1 MAKKIFITEDDK
13 FLREM
18 LAQKFTGEGYEVEVA
33 ETGGIAVEK
42 LGKNVK
48 ADLFVSDLLLPDM
61 DGFDVLKAIQ
71 DNSSYKGKPVMVLSN
86 LDKPE
91 DMTRAKGLGAKEFLV
106 KSNFTVNEILAKVK
120 DFLGA

>member
-18 LAQKFTGEGYEVEVA
+18 LTQKFTGEGYEVDVA
-33 ETGGIAVEK
+33 ETGKIAVDK
-42 LGKNVK
+42 VKNVK
-48 ADLFVSDLLLPDM
+48 TDLFVCDLLLPDM

-71 DNSSYKGKPVMVLSN
+71 ENPKHKGIPVIVLSN

-91 DMTRAKGLGAKEFLV
+91 DMTRAEKLGAKDFLI

-120 DFLGA
+120 DLLGE

>member
-18 LAQKFTGEGYEVEVA
+18 LTQKFSGEGYEVDVA
-33 ETGGIAVEK
+33 ETGKIAVDK
-42 LGKNVK
+42 VKNIK
-48 ADLFVSDLLLPDM
+48 TDLFVSDLLLPDM

-71 DNSSYKGKPVMVLSN
+71 DNPKHKEVPVIVLSN

-91 DMTRAKGLGAKEFLV
+91 DMTRAEKLGAKDFLI

-120 DFLGA
+120 DLLGE